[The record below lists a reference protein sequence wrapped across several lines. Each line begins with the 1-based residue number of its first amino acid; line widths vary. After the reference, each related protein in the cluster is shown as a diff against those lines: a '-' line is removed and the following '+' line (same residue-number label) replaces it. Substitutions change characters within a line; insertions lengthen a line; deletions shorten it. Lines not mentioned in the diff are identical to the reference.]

1 MYPGIDLRL
10 QRFVVVVAE
19 ELNFSAAATRLHIAQ
34 PALSRAIRQLED
46 QIDIPL
52 FIRSSR
58 KVELTEAGR
67 EFVYEARK
75 AIHYSERVSE
85 VVRRRKNQ
93 FASKLV
99 IGYPPQID
107 ARFILDLS
115 KTQISGVRNLRVVVK
130 GSFTVEILSNIQK
143 REFDAGIVLMP
154 HGYPET
160 ANFQKISLYR
170 YPLVAAL
177 HKTHPLAIKKTL
189 TLADIQGQPLVVPK
203 IERNPALFEWF
214 ENRCRSAGFLPNIF
228 REALDPHEYGATVFH
243 GEGIGLG
250 MGLSTTC
257 PVHGLPDDVVV
268 RPFREPDLAV
278 EIAFVFGERFKS
290 GPLKAFP
297 TAVQKCWNKYTPDH
311 SKLSRSA

>member
-19 ELNFSAAATRLHIAQ
+19 ELNFSAAAARLHIAQ

-46 QIDIPL
+46 QIDLRL
-52 FIRSSR
+52 FIRNSR

-85 VVRRRKNQ
+85 VVRRRKRQ
-93 FASKLV
+93 AASKLV
-99 IGYPPQID
+99 IGYPPQMD
-107 ARFILDLS
+107 ARFMLDLS
-115 KTQISGVRNLRVVVK
+115 KIQISGFKDLRIIVH
-130 GSFTVEILSNIQK
+130 GSFTAEILASIQK
-143 REFDAGIVLMP
+143 GKFDAGIVLVP
-154 HGYPET
+154 QGYLEI
-160 ANFQKISLYR
+160 AKLQKISLYR

-177 HKTHPLAIKKTL
+177 PKAHPLASKKSL
-189 TLADIQGQPLVVPK
+189 TLADINGQTLVIPK

-214 ENRCRSAGFLPNIF
+214 EKRCQSAGFLPNV
-228 REALDPHEYGATVFH
+228 REVLDPHEYGATVFH

-250 MGLSTTC
+250 IGLSTTC
-257 PVHGLPDDVVV
+257 PIHGLPDCIAV
-268 RPFREPDLAV
+268 RPFREPNLAI
-278 EIAFVFGERFKS
+278 ETAFVFGERFKS

-297 TAVQKCWNKYTPDH
+297 AAVLKCWSKYRPNDAGLPLT
-311 SKLSRSA
+311 A